1 MHRKLSNPSTIH
13 KPMGYSH
20 VAEISGG
27 RIVFI
32 AGQVALDTDGS
43 LVGKSDYALQVRQ
56 AFSNLGA
63 ALSAAGA
70 TFRDLIKV
78 TYYCADIVDPAIQ
91 LDVLKAVRDG
101 LFDGETPPISTFV
114 VVRRLAR
121 QEWLIEI
128 EGVAALPV

>member
-1 MHRKLSNPSTIH
+1 MHRKISNPSTIH

-43 LVGKSDYALQVRQ
+43 LVGKNDYALQVRQ

-78 TYYCADIVDPAIQ
+78 NYYCADIVDAAIQ
-91 LDVLKAVRDG
+91 LDVLKAVRDS

-121 QEWLIEI
+121 PEWLIEI